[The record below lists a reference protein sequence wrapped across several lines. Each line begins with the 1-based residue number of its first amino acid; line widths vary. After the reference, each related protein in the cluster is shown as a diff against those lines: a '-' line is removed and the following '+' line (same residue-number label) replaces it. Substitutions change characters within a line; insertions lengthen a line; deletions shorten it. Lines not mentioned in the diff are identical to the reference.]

1 MNRYQS
7 IPTLTI
13 NKKPVYQTVRYPN
26 IELNENDWYVTSTQ
40 GDRFDILALDFYQ
53 DETLWWIISIANN
66 TLKQNSLVVP
76 EGIQIRI
83 PADVAGIIN
92 EYKRINNL

>member
-1 MNRYQS
+1 MNRYNS

-13 NKKPVYQTVRYPN
+13 NKKPVYRTVRYPE
-26 IELNENDWYVTSTQ
+26 IPLSENDWYVTSVQ
-40 GDRFDILALDFYQ
+40 GDRFDLLALDFYQ
-53 DETLWWIISIANN
+53 DETLWWVISVANN
-66 TLKQNSLVVP
+66 TLKQNSLVIP